1 MTCNHAIFPRVV
13 IIGAGFG
20 GLSAAKQLAKAP
32 FDVTIIDRHNYHLFQ
47 PLLYQVATAGL
58 SPGDIASPI
67 RGILRRQK
75 NTKVILAKV
84 SGIDARL
91 GEVMAEG
98 RRIPYDYLVVATGA
112 EHAYFGHDW
121 ASYAPGLKTIDDATY
136 LRRRILLAFERAET
150 EPDPDERR
158 RLLNFVIVGGGP
170 TGVEMAGAIAELA
183 KRALA
188 ADFRSIDSRCARVIL
203 IEAGT
208 RLLAPFSPVLS
219 EAARRSLE
227 QLGVEVRL
235 GASVTDCDCSGVS
248 LGSERLQTRTI
259 VWAAGVKASPVND
272 WLGAES
278 DRAGRVKVEK
288 DLSVPGHPN
297 IFVIGDAAAATGVD
311 GKPLPSV
318 APVAKQQGC
327 YVANLLMA
335 RAGGRTLPAFCY
347 RDSGSMATIGRR
359 RAVAQIGALKASGL
373 LAWLLWSL
381 AHIYFLI
388 GFRNR
393 LAVAMNWCWNY
404 VTFQRG
410 TRLITGILGS
420 RLEDVMPVVSITP
433 TLALNAGDSGSVEG
447 IQTLGQSGQPIPVAN
462 ADRKSKEQVVTA
474 ELNSVERRPFRS
486 TADRLM
492 EKHLETQYR
501 GLAIPELVAA
511 LAQSK
516 ERADRTRT
524 VK

>member
-1 MTCNHAIFPRVV
+1 MTSNRATTPRVV

-20 GLSAAKQLAKAP
+20 GLSTAKQLAQAP
-32 FDVTIIDRHNYHLFQ
+32 FGVTILDRHNYHLFQ

-67 RGILRRQK
+67 RGILNRQR
-75 NTKVILAKV
+75 NAAVILAKV
-84 SGIDARL
+84 SGIDTMRR
-91 GEVMAEG
+91 EVVAEG

-121 ASYAPGLKTIDDATY
+121 SSYAPGLKTIDDATY

-150 EPDPDERR
+150 EPDPDEQRR
-158 RLLNFVIVGGGP
+158 FLNFVVIGGGP

-188 ADFRSIDSRCARVIL
+188 TDFRSIDPRCARIIL
-203 IEAGT
+203 LEAGP
-208 RLLAPFSPVLS
+208 RLLAPFSPALS
-219 EAARRSLE
+219 KAARRSLE

-248 LGSERLQTRTI
+248 LGNERLQTRTI
-259 VWAAGVKASPVND
+259 VWAAGVKASPAAD

-278 DRAGRVKVEK
+278 DRAGRVKVK
-288 DLSVPGHPN
+288 ADLSVPGHPN
-297 IFVIGDAAAATGVD
+297 IFVIGDAAAATGPD
-311 GKPLPSV
+311 GKPLPGI
-318 APVAKQQGC
+318 APVAKQQGW
-327 YVANLLMA
+327 YVANLLKA
-335 RAGGRTLPAFCY
+335 RSKGRTLPPFRY
-347 RDSGSMATIGRR
+347 RDLGSMATIGRR

-373 LAWLLWSL
+373 VAWLLWSL

-410 TRLITGILGS
+410 TRLITGISGS
-420 RLEDVMPVVSITP
+420 RIEDVMPVLPI
-433 TLALNAGDSGSVEG
+433 TLALAVSAGDPGSVEAV
-447 IQTLGQSGQPIPVAN
+447 QTLRHDDLARQN
-462 ADRKSKEQVVTA
+462 
-474 ELNSVERRPFRS
+474 
-486 TADRLM
+486 
-492 EKHLETQYR
+492 
-501 GLAIPELVAA
+501 GLRHA
-511 LAQSK
+511 
-516 ERADRTRT
+516 
-524 VK
+524 